1 MRRTRK
7 GKYVALALA
16 ASLVFSVLAGSSTQP
31 AAAKE
36 DSEEV
41 VMGRYVEEEVKLPGS
56 GCLNVER
63 LCFLEGQKLRV
74 LYRDSNYMPFLAD
87 SADQGKKL

>member
-1 MRRTRK
+1 MRKEREK
-7 GKYVALALA
+7 ENMSPLALA

-41 VMGRYVEEEVKLPGS
+41 VMGRYVEEEVKLPG
-56 GCLNVER
+56 
-63 LCFLEGQKLRV
+63 
-74 LYRDSNYMPFLAD
+74 A
-87 SADQGKKL
+87 AA